1 MVVMVK
7 NFDKSLFN
15 LRNTSVHV
23 SATNYYPEQL
33 ALQSSSF
40 GYIFRKYLKII
51 GTANLALHA
60 VARAP
65 YDDRLAAPLLP
76 FQLDVVHG
84 IGPSS
89 SPGKFRKAHLP
100 PTPGSSLL
108 NATRLLPL
116 FALSNVAVHN
126 HMLFRFASFVAN
138 DAGNGFQH
146 HPHCHSGD
154 ETGIQELFLFPPP
167 SGVLPQQPSLR
178 ARGLRD
184 ESARTPMTLEVLQ
197 ANIPVFFGR
206 KGC

>member
-51 GTANLALHA
+51 GTAIVALHA

-146 HPHCHSGD
+146 HPIAILV
-154 ETGIQELFLFPPP
+154 TK
-167 SGVLPQQPSLR
+167 
-178 ARGLRD
+178 
-184 ESARTPMTLEVLQ
+184 
-197 ANIPVFFGR
+197 PVFKNCSCSRPRPACFLSSLLYALAVFGMNR
-206 KGC
+206 LEPR

>member
-108 NATRLLPL
+108 NATRLLAL

-138 DAGNGFQH
+138 DAG
-146 HPHCHSGD
+146 
-154 ETGIQELFLFPPP
+154 TPP